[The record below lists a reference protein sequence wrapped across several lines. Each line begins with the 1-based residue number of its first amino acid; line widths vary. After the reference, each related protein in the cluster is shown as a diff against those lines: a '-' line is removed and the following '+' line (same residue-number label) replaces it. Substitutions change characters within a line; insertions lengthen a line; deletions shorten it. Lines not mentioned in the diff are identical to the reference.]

1 MAEFQKVAKDALEKV
16 KGSAKTSL
24 ERALQDGTTQ
34 MEHAQRMAKEAIS
47 DAVATAVKKSEAE
60 KLEVMQYAR
69 EDKIKAL
76 EQFERVLN
84 EKWEG
89 AICESDQKNKNRI
102 SELESIVRRG
112 EAQQQEEKES
122 TDLVF
127 DQLKNDTEKQIQS
140 NIAEHKIK
148 LSEILKARD
157 NEVSHANFCWFTF
170 S

>member
-69 EDKIKAL
+69 EDKFKAL
-76 EQFERVLN
+76 EQFERALN
-84 EKWEG
+84 KKWEG
-89 AICESDQKNKNRI
+89 KICESDK
-102 SELESIVRRG
+102 
-112 EAQQQEEKES
+112 
-122 TDLVF
+122 
-127 DQLKNDTEKQIQS
+127 
-140 NIAEHKIK
+140 KIK
-148 LSEILKARD
+148 IESQ
-157 NEVSHANFCWFTF
+157 S
-170 S
+170 